1 MAENRRENNASA
13 LGYEH
18 TLMYGQYKE
27 DLEAYAKAE
36 ARRLKALQ
44 KLRKK
49 EETIRKKELK
59 TYRSASQ
66 RRIAGYFTAFWQH
79 TFAKLGEDWV
89 FLAVLGILTSLISFG
104 MDYAIAI
111 CLRTRIWLYRD
122 LARHPVL
129 QYMAWIA
136 FPLTLILFSSGFVH
150 IIAPQAIGSGIPE
163 MKTVLRGVVLKEY
176 LTFRTLVSKVVGL
189 TCSLGSGLPIGKEGP
204 FVHVASIVA
213 TLLSKLVT
221 SFKGIYENESRTS
234 EMLAAACAV
243 GVACSFA
250 APIGGVLFS
259 IEVTSVFFAVRN
271 YYRGFFAACCGAMV
285 WRLLAVWFKDEETI
299 TALFKTNFSVDF
311 PFDPQE
317 LLAFALIGAFCGF
330 AGALFVWL
338 HRQIV
343 YFNRRHKKMNSFLQR
358 NRFMYPAVITI
369 VISSLTFPLGLGQ
382 FMAAELTNHEVMNE
396 LFSNI
401 TWSGTDLEVDDKIIV
416 SHWITPYTNIYI
428 NLAIFIVMNFV
439 TTTVCATLP
448 VPAGVFI
455 PVFRIGAAFGRLV
468 GECMAAWF
476 PEGIRM
482 GDNIFKILPGGY
494 AVVGAAALS
503 GSATHTVS
511 TSVIVFELTG
521 QMSHIL
527 PVIIAVLIANAV
539 AQSLQPSI
547 YDSIIQIKKLPYLPS
562 IISTSS
568 QAHNVYVEDI
578 MVRDI
583 VYIWEGA
590 TYREIKSILKS
601 NKRLQSFPLVES
613 SESMILLGSVQ
624 RMELMRLLERH
635 LGRERRL
642 EEVARR
648 KSVDEGTYKA
658 AQEQQRRMSRFEVI
672 PVAGLA
678 RPSSRGSPPPSPTMT
693 PTSPK
698 KSILKHSPLHSPYST
713 ITSSIAHDSRLRAAF
728 EAIFRKAL
736 TLQDANPSEK
746 SDSGPPT
753 PNVPKRVKLPKE
765 RVIDMS
771 EEEQQAWEEDQLN
784 APVDFSKCHIDP
796 APFQLVERT
805 SLIKVH
811 SLFSMLGLNHAYVTA
826 IGRLVGVVA
835 LKELRKAIE
844 NMQGGNFVRNPP
856 PNFETTSILN
866 NSYMTSE
873 YPSEPPSEAPSE
885 APSEVET
892 PSESE
897 EQERNR
903 FVFNF
908 RNIRRTSQTSPV

>member
-1 MAENRRENNASA
+1 MHLESKGCIWITETDGSP
-13 LGYEH
+13 LQ
-18 TLMYGQYKE
+18 MYGQYKE

-36 ARRLKALQ
+36 ARRLKTLQ

-49 EETIRKKELK
+49 EETIRKKQLK
-59 TYRSASQ
+59 TYRSAWE
-66 RRIAGYFTAFWQH
+66 RRIAGYFTAFWHH

-89 FLAVLGILTSLISFG
+89 FLAVLGILTSLLSFG
-104 MDYAIAI
+104 MDYAIAV
-111 CLRTRIWLYRD
+111 CLR
-122 LARHPVL
+122 
-129 QYMAWIA
+129 
-136 FPLTLILFSSGFVH
+136 S
-150 IIAPQAIGSGIPE
+150 SGIPE
-163 MKTVLRGVVLKEY
+163 MKTILRGVVLKEY
-176 LTFRTLVSKVVGL
+176 LTFRTLISKVVGL

-271 YYRGFFAACCGAMV
+271 YWRGFFAACCGAMV
-285 WRLLAVWFKDEETI
+285 YRLLAVWFKDEETI

-343 YFNRRHKKMNSFLQR
+343 YFNRRHKTMNSFLQR
-358 NRFMYPAVITI
+358 NRFMYPAIITI

-396 LFSNI
+396 LFSNV
-401 TWSGTDLEVDDKIIV
+401 TWSGSHLAVDDAITV
-416 SHWITPYTNIYI
+416 SHWTTPYTNIYV
-428 NLAIFIVMNFV
+428 NLAVFIIMNFV

-455 PVFRIGAAFGRLV
+455 PIFRIGAAFGRLV

-527 PVIIAVLIANAV
+527 PVIIAVLIANAI

-568 QAHNVYVEDI
+568 QAYNIYVDDI
-578 MVRDI
+578 MVREI
-583 VYIWEGA
+583 IYISEGA
-590 TYREIKSILKS
+590 TYREIKAVLKG

-624 RMELMRLLERH
+624 RIELMRLLERH

-648 KSVDEGTYKA
+648 QSVDEGTYKA
-658 AQEQQRRMSRFEVI
+658 AQEQERRMSRFEVI
-672 PVAGLA
+672 PVAGHG
-678 RPSSRGSPPPSPTMT
+678 RSSSRGSPPPSPPMT

-698 KSILKHSPLHSPYST
+698 KSILKHSPMHSPYST

-753 PNVPKRVKLPKE
+753 PNIQKRVQLPKE

-771 EEEQQAWEEDQLN
+771 QEEQLAWEEEQLN
-784 APVDFSKCHIDP
+784 VPVDFSKCHIDP

-805 SLIKVH
+805 SLMKVH

-844 NMQGGNFVRNPP
+844 NMQGGNFVRNAPLS
-856 PNFETTSILN
+856 FETMSILN
-866 NSYMTSE
+866 NAYGNSD
-873 YPSEPPSEAPSE
+873 YPSEPPSEA
-885 APSEVET
+885 ASEVET

-897 EQERNR
+897 EVPGRSR

-908 RNIRRTSQTSPV
+908 KNIQRTSQTSPV

>member
-1 MAENRRENNASA
+1 M
-13 LGYEH
+13 
-18 TLMYGQYKE
+18 
-27 DLEAYAKAE
+27 
-36 ARRLKALQ
+36 
-44 KLRKK
+44 
-49 EETIRKKELK
+49 
-59 TYRSASQ
+59 
-66 RRIAGYFTAFWQH
+66 
-79 TFAKLGEDWV
+79 
-89 FLAVLGILTSLISFG
+89 
-104 MDYAIAI
+104 
-111 CLRTRIWLYRD
+111 
-122 LARHPVL
+122 
-129 QYMAWIA
+129 
-136 FPLTLILFSSGFVH
+136 
-150 IIAPQAIGSGIPE
+150 
-163 MKTVLRGVVLKEY
+163 
-176 LTFRTLVSKVVGL
+176 
-189 TCSLGSGLPIGKEGP
+189 
-204 FVHVASIVA
+204 VA

-250 APIGGVLFS
+250 APIGGILFS

-271 YYRGFFAACCGAMV
+271 YWRGFFAACCGAV
-285 WRLLAVWFKDEETI
+285 VYRLLAVWFEDEETI
-299 TALFKTNFSVDF
+299 TALFRTKFSLDF

-317 LLAFALIGAFCGF
+317 LLAFALIGAVCGF

-343 YFNRRHKKMNSFLQR
+343 HFNRRHKTLNAFLQR
-358 NRFMYPAVITI
+358 NRFMYPAIITI
-369 VISSLTFPLGLGQ
+369 IISSLTFPLGLGQ
-382 FMAAELTNHEVMNE
+382 FMAAELTNHEVMKE

-401 TWSGTDLEVDDKIIV
+401 TWSSSQLEVDDAIIV
-416 SHWITPYTNIYI
+416 SHWTTLYTSIYV
-428 NLAIFIVMNFV
+428 NLTLFIIMNLI

-455 PVFRIGAAFGRLV
+455 PIFRIGAAFGRLV

-476 PEGIRM
+476 PDGIRM

-521 QMSHIL
+521 QMSHML
-527 PVIIAVLIANAV
+527 PVIIAVLIANAI
-539 AQSLQPSI
+539 AQFLQPSI

-562 IISTSS
+562 IITTSS
-568 QAHNVYVEDI
+568 QAYNIYVEDI
-578 MVRDI
+578 MVREI
-583 VYIWEGA
+583 VYISEGA
-590 TYREIKSILKS
+590 TYREIKTILKG
-601 NKRLQSFPLVES
+601 NKRLHSFPLVES
-613 SESMILLGSVQ
+613 SDSMILLGSVQ

-648 KSVDEGTYKA
+648 QSVDEGTYKA
-658 AQEQQRRMSRFEVI
+658 VQEQERKMSRFEVV
-672 PVAGLA
+672 PVSGLEKYST
-678 RPSSRGSPPPSPTMT
+678 RDSPPPSPPMT

-698 KSILKHSPLHSPYST
+698 KSILKHSPMHSPYST

-753 PNVPKRVKLPKE
+753 PNIQKRVQLPKE

-771 EEEQQAWEEDQLN
+771 QEEQLAWEEEQLN
-784 APVDFSKCHIDP
+784 IPVDFSKCHIDP

-805 SLIKVH
+805 SLMKVH

-844 NMQGGNFVRNPP
+844 NMQGGNFVRNAPP
-856 PNFETTSILN
+856 PFEAVRIFN
-866 NSYMTSE
+866 NSYGNSD

-885 APSEVET
+885 TETASEC
-892 PSESE
+892 E
-897 EQERNR
+897 EVPGRNR
-903 FVFNF
+903 FVSIV
-908 RNIRRTSQTSPV
+908 RNIQRTNPTSPV

>member
-1 MAENRRENNASA
+1 MKKNFIQRKI
-13 LGYEH
+13 LYFV
-18 TLMYGQYKE
+18 LF
-27 DLEAYAKAE
+27 
-36 ARRLKALQ
+36 LK
-44 KLRKK
+44 
-49 EETIRKKELK
+49 
-59 TYRSASQ
+59 
-66 RRIAGYFTAFWQH
+66 
-79 TFAKLGEDWV
+79 
-89 FLAVLGILTSLISFG
+89 
-104 MDYAIAI
+104 
-111 CLRTRIWLYRD
+111 
-122 LARHPVL
+122 
-129 QYMAWIA
+129 
-136 FPLTLILFSSGFVH
+136 
-150 IIAPQAIGSGIPE
+150 
-163 MKTVLRGVVLKEY
+163 
-176 LTFRTLVSKVVGL
+176 
-189 TCSLGSGLPIGKEGP
+189 GP

-213 TLLSKLVT
+213 TLLSKLIT

-401 TWSGTDLEVDDKIIV
+401 TWSGADLEVDDKIIV

-428 NLAIFIVMNFV
+428 NLAIFIVMNFI

-527 PVIIAVLIANAV
+527 PVIIAVLIANAI

-568 QAHNVYVEDI
+568 QAHNVYVDDI
-578 MVRDI
+578 MVREI

-672 PVAGLA
+672 P
-678 RPSSRGSPPPSPTMT
+678 PSSRGSPPPSPTMT

-753 PNVPKRVKLPKE
+753 PNIPKRVKLPKE

-784 APVDFSKCHIDP
+784 VPVDFSKCHIDP

-866 NSYMTSE
+866 NSYMTAE

-897 EQERNR
+897 EPERNR

-908 RNIRRTSQTSPV
+908 RNMQMNNQTSPV

>member
-1 MAENRRENNASA
+1 MYHHLVCSKCIETFVWHIIFDELPRR
-13 LGYEH
+13 YD
-18 TLMYGQYKE
+18 TLDLYGM
-27 DLEAYAKAE
+27 
-36 ARRLKALQ
+36 
-44 KLRKK
+44 
-49 EETIRKKELK
+49 
-59 TYRSASQ
+59 
-66 RRIAGYFTAFWQH
+66 IAIGYFTAFWQH

-122 LARHPVL
+122 LARHPLL

-221 SFKGIYENESRTS
+221 SFKKEYMRMNPEQVKC
-234 EMLAAACAV
+234 LLLLVLLVLHAV
-243 GVACSFA
+243 LLLLLV
-250 APIGGVLFS
+250 
-259 IEVTSVFFAVRN
+259 VT
-271 YYRGFFAACCGAMV
+271 CCGAMV

-343 YFNRRHKKMNSFLQR
+343 YFNRRHKRMNSFLQR

-401 TWSGTDLEVDDKIIV
+401 TWSATDLEVDDKIVV

-455 PVFRIGAAFGRLV
+455 PVFELV
-468 GECMAAWF
+468 LHLDVWLVNAWQ
-476 PEGIRM
+476 
-482 GDNIFKILPGGY
+482 L
-494 AVVGAAALS
+494 GAAALS

-547 YDSIIQIKKLPYLPS
+547 YDSIIQIKNFHTCPPS
-562 IISTSS
+562 FPLHHKYFSR
-568 QAHNVYVEDI
+568 AHNVYVDDI
-578 MVRDI
+578 MVREI

-590 TYREIKSILKS
+590 TYREIKSILRS

-648 KSVDEGTYKA
+648 KSIDEGTYKA

-736 TLQDANPSEK
+736 TLQDANPSENQVEIGMEENFGGGQ
-746 SDSGPPT
+746 SDNSGPPT

-784 APVDFSKCHIDP
+784 GPVDFSKCHIDP

-897 EQERNR
+897 EPERNR

-908 RNIRRTSQTSPV
+908 KNIRRTSQTSPV